1 MLEYKLD
8 ENGLIPAI
16 IQDSESSEV
25 LMMGYMD
32 LEALK
37 RTLREKKTVFYSR
50 SRKKY
55 WVKGES
61 SGHTQEVVE
70 ILTDCDRDTL
80 LIRVRQKGGACHLGY
95 RSCFVHLI
103 DHQGNLAKVTQNKIF
118 DPKAVYPDK

>member
-50 SRKKY
+50 SRK
-55 WVKGES
+55 
-61 SGHTQEVVE
+61 
-70 ILTDCDRDTL
+70 
-80 LIRVRQKGGACHLGY
+80 
-95 RSCFVHLI
+95 
-103 DHQGNLAKVTQNKIF
+103 IF
-118 DPKAVYPDK
+118 